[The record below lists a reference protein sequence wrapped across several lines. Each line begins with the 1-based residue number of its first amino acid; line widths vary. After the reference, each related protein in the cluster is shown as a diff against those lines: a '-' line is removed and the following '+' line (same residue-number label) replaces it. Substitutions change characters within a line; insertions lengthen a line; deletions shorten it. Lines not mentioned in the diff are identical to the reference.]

1 MRSSRT
7 HRRGVG
13 EAMRRFSPSAA
24 ALILTVLAILL
35 LAYIFGSTAI
45 LPALVWVFPGAF
57 VGWLG
62 SLALSSDTQEGIL
75 FDIFA
80 GSVGAFSSVLLFG
93 GGGAGLVEP
102 FLASIVGSVG
112 LMAITGLVRRGWRL
126 EENSRTRLRSNNP

>member
-13 EAMRRFSPSAA
+13 KAMRRLSPPTA

-45 LPALVWVFPGAF
+45 LPALLWAWLGVF

-62 SLALSSDTQEGIL
+62 SLALSTDTQEGIL
-75 FDIFA
+75 FDIFT
-80 GSVGAFSSVLLFG
+80 GGVGAFSSVMLFG

-102 FLASIVGSVG
+102 FLASIVGSVS
-112 LMAITGLVRRGWRL
+112 LVAITGLVRSGWRL
-126 EENSRTRLRSNNP
+126 EENSRHALPSNQ